1 MKLKKGDKVI
11 VISGKDKGSIG
22 TIQKVFPKENRVIV
36 DGVNV
41 CKKHVKPNQMN
52 PEGSIQEIFAPIDAS
67 NVMFYE
73 HGGNATAG
81 VHVHLFRYVINTQN
95 PTWVIR
101 DGIQVFTGRWVD
113 QGPMGVERPCDIK
126 ALFLSNY
133 DTNNFN
139 NYYKFMLDTIID
151 SINRN
156 SVTVVYNPSFKN
168 DPSFGYGMRQ
178 PGWIALSGAVTK

>member
-67 NVMFYE
+67 NVMFYDE
-73 HGGNATAG
+73 KSKKGTRLGYKEG
-81 VHVHLFRYVINTQN
+81 K
-95 PTWVIR
+95 
-101 DGIQVFTGRWVD
+101 DGKKVR
-113 QGPMGVERPCDIK
+113 
-126 ALFLSNY
+126 
-133 DTNNFN
+133 
-139 NYYKFMLDTIID
+139 FMK
-151 SINRN
+151 S
-156 SVTVVYNPSFKN
+156 SKKEVK
-168 DPSFGYGMRQ
+168 
-178 PGWIALSGAVTK
+178 